1 MTLGPDLLV
10 FGMDLGDVLYIAI
23 FLIVVFGGWVTSMI
37 KQLAAR
43 RQAAE
48 RARTSG
54 PASRLD
60 ELAAKR
66 RAQLRQMAGRDVAE
80 GTTSASSEPENMTMA
95 ERIARARA
103 KAQYEK
109 RATDLRQQKT
119 AQRQPQAPAQTSP
132 PQPVRSVPSTRH
144 RPSSQPREE
153 LRVHRVEQV
162 RRQQVQQQ
170 ARKQSRPPVGAAA
183 RPAPVSASMLNVAAA
198 HEPLDTGMSVVHRHV
213 SDAPTT
219 EVTHCRMRRGMRL
232 NISRMK
238 QSDWRR
244 AIVVKEILDS
254 PLALRF

>member
-66 RAQLRQMAGRDVAE
+66 RAQLRQMAGRDVAA

-109 RATDLRQQKT
+109 RASDLHQQKT
-119 AQRQPQAPAQTSP
+119 AQRQPQASAQASP
-132 PQPVRSVPSTRH
+132 PQPVRSVPSTRQ

-153 LRVHRVEQV
+153 LRVRRVEQV

-170 ARKQSRPPVGAAA
+170 ARKQSRPPVGVV

-219 EVTHCRMRRGMRL
+219 EVTHRRMRRRMRL

-238 QSDWRR
+238 QSDWHR

>member
-1 MTLGPDLLV
+1 MTLAPDLLV

-66 RAQLRQMAGRDVAE
+66 RAQLRQMAGRDVAA

-109 RATDLRQQKT
+109 RAADLHQQKT
-119 AQRQPQAPAQTSP
+119 AQRQPQASAQASP

-153 LRVHRVEQV
+153 LRVRRVEQV

-170 ARKQSRPPVGAAA
+170 AQKQSRPPVGVV

-198 HEPLDTGMSVVHRHV
+198 HEPLDTGMSVVHRNV

-219 EVTHCRMRRGMRL
+219 EVTHRGMRRRMRL